1 MSNGDEYRSTE
12 YWERQDQEA
21 MPGGLPYQG
30 GWPGIAG
37 PANRAKTEV
46 LIQEG
51 PRIFGMLV
59 IVDGPGTGQVFK
71 LNPTEA
77 NLLGRDYNCDIV
89 IDEPAVSRQHAKIRL
104 QKGDDGE
111 LRYFVQ
117 DLATENGIE
126 VNGKEVIK
134 HYLVD
139 GDRIKLGRATLVFK
153 QV

>member
-104 QKGDDGE
+104 QKGETASCAILYKTLLPKTG
-111 LRYFVQ
+111 LRST
-117 DLATENGIE
+117 A
-126 VNGKEVIK
+126 K
-134 HYLVD
+134 
-139 GDRIKLGRATLVFK
+139 R
-153 QV
+153 